1 MHKFNLFV
9 IHLRIMKVLVTF
21 LFSLSIFVLSA
32 QEVDFS
38 MKDFELVGTAEVSG
52 GETVMLTDNLLWQG
66 GAMWYQND
74 IDLSEP
80 FSVEME
86 IYFGCSDGGADGIVF
101 MLHPELSTGFRGEG
115 MGFGGLY
122 PSFGVE
128 MDTYQNFHLGDPHFD
143 HVSLMAHGTLRHQF
157 GITEAVPIDLDGRNV
172 EDCDYHK
179 VKVDWDP
186 ESQFFTFIFDYM
198 IRIKHKIDLVGAVFE
213 NNPNVYWGFG
223 SATGGKRN
231 KHLVKLKK
239 LEFTENITLKYEDQV
254 ALIEGSQYTLR
265 KLNFKSGSTKLPDSA
280 KPELDK
286 LMQFFQ
292 KYPNHTIILDSF
304 TDSSGKE
311 SSNLKISQ
319 KRADAVAKYLISKG
333 FPKHRLQY
341 YGNGE
346 ANPIDTNETEE
357 GRKNNRR
364 VEVRMKIIK
373 V

>member
-1 MHKFNLFV
+1 
-9 IHLRIMKVLVTF
+9 MKLPVLL
-21 LFSLSIFVLSA
+21 LFSLSMFGLSA
-32 QEVDFS
+32 QEVDFTL
-38 MKDFELVGTAEVSG
+38 KDFALVGTAEVSG
-52 GETVMLTDNLLWQG
+52 SETVMLTDNLLWQG

-74 IDLSEP
+74 IDLSDP
-80 FSVEME
+80 FSMEME

-101 MLHPELSTGFRGEG
+101 MLHPELSNGFRGEG

-128 MDTYQNFHLGDPHFD
+128 MDTYQNFHLSDPHFD
-143 HVSLMAHGTLRHQF
+143 HVALMAHGTLRHQF
-157 GITEAVPIDLDGRNV
+157 ALTEAVPLIPNKGNV

-179 VKVDWDP
+179 VMVDWKP
-186 ESQFFTFIFDYM
+186 STQIFTYTFDNRE
-198 IRIKHKIDLVGAVFE
+198 RIKQKIDLVGAIFDD
-213 NNPNVYWGFG
+213 NPNVYWGFG

-231 KHLVKLKK
+231 RHLVKLKK
-239 LEFTENITLKYEDQV
+239 LEFTENITLQYQDQV
-254 ALIEGSQYTLR
+254 ALLEGDPYILR
-265 KLNFKSGSTKLPDSA
+265 KLNFASGSTKLPDSA

-286 LMQFFQ
+286 LLQFY
-292 KYPNHTIILDSF
+292 KNYPKHSLILDTF

-319 KRADAVAKYLISKG
+319 KRANAIAKYLVSKG
-333 FPKHRLQY
+333 FPEDKLLY
-341 YGNGE
+341 FGNGE

-364 VEVRMKIIK
+364 VEIRMKIIK

>member
-1 MHKFNLFV
+1 
-9 IHLRIMKVLVTF
+9 MKVLVVF
-21 LFSLSIFVLSA
+21 LFSLSIFALCA
-32 QEVDFS
+32 QEVDFTL
-38 MKDFELVGTAEVSG
+38 KDFTLTGTAEVSG
-52 GETVMLTDNLLWQG
+52 GETIMLTDNLLWQG

-74 IDLSEP
+74 IDLSDP
-80 FSVEME
+80 FSMDME

-128 MDTYQNFHLGDPHFD
+128 MDTYQNFHLADPHYD
-143 HVSLMAHGTLRHQF
+143 HVALMAHGTLRHQF
-157 GITEAVPIDLDGRNV
+157 GLTGPVPLDPELGNV
-172 EDCDYHK
+172 ENCAYHK

-186 ESQFFTFIFDYM
+186 SSQIFTFTFDNKERIKQKLDLVDDIFD
-198 IRIKHKIDLVGAVFE
+198 G
-213 NNPNVYWGFG
+213 NPNVYWGFG

-231 KHLVKLKK
+231 KHSVKLKK
-239 LEFTENITLKYEDQV
+239 IQFTENITLKYEDRT
-254 ALIEGSQYTLR
+254 ALVEGGAYLLK
-265 KLNFKSGSTKLPDSA
+265 KLHFSSGSTKLPDSA

-292 KYPNHTIILDSF
+292 KYPKHTIILDSF

-319 KRADAVAKYLISKG
+319 KRADAIGEYLISKG
-333 FPKHRLQY
+333 FPKDRLLY
-341 YGNGE
+341 FGNGE
-346 ANPIDTNETEE
+346 MNPIDSNETEE